1 MEAIVA
7 GAIMTVEI
15 TNINIAKDFSPYPHG
30 RTPKDGMHNGE
41 TFRDDLLAPAVRTAV
56 QNHGTVVIDLD
67 GVKALGSS
75 FSEEAFGGLLRMA
88 IAPSQDVLRSV
99 EVRYTR
105 PWLRSIAEDIRA
117 YMSEAADR

>member
-1 MEAIVA
+1 
-7 GAIMTVEI
+7 MTVEI
-15 TNINIAKDFSPYPHG
+15 TNINIARDFSPYPHG
-30 RTPKDGMHNGE
+30 RTRRDGTHSGE

-75 FSEEAFGGLLRMA
+75 FSEEAFGGLLRLA
-88 IAPSQDVLRSV
+88 IAPPQDVLRSV

-117 YMSEAADR
+117 YMSEAAVR